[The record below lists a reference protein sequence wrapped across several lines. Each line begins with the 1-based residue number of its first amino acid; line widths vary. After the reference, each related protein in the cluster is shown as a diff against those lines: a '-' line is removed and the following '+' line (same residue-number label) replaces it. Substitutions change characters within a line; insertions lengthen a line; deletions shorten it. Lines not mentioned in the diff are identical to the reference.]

1 MKEISLT
8 LTEIE
13 TGYQP
18 LKSGDFIR
26 AGDIYHRRDIPT
38 TGSTEKPV
46 YTFSPAEEALT
57 GGKRIIGLMYLD
69 TFPRVLRP
77 NDPDQQRRAPGNQR

>member
-1 MKEISLT
+1 MKEIPLT

-13 TGYQP
+13 SGYHQ

-38 TGSTEKPV
+38 TGSAEKPV

-57 GGKRIIGLMYLD
+57 GGQSIIGLMYLD
-69 TFPRVLRP
+69 TFPRVLRA
-77 NDPDQQRRAPGNQR
+77 NK

>member
-8 LTEIE
+8 ITEID

-26 AGDIYHRRDIPT
+26 DGDIYHRRDIPT
-38 TGSTEKPV
+38 TGSPENPI

-57 GGKRIIGLMYLD
+57 GGKSIIGLMYLD

-77 NDPDQQRRAPGNQR
+77 NKKDSTP